1 MRFLVQT
8 IKGKLPYDFS
18 FALQKCQEYY
28 NWLGKERL
36 MIKYAEIDDPAIIS
50 NPDWYIPVGSVE
62 FVTRYL
68 MDCYPQAS
76 DMLMPLNVPT
86 CLFPF
91 AKRKIANIY
100 SPQQTIPF
108 WGSQI
113 FRKSNYILKAE
124 DNGIVD
130 DCTGSCVGY
139 QFSEVVDIDSEWRV
153 FVFKNEIQHIA
164 NYSGDCL
171 RFPDKDVIQVMVQA
185 MSETRWQTPV
195 AYTLDVGVSD
205 RGTFPIEVHRFF
217 SCGLYGFADYK
228 VLPKMLS
235 QCWYQMINKYK

>member
-1 MRFLVQT
+1 
-8 IKGKLPYDFS
+8 
-18 FALQKCQEYY
+18 
-28 NWLGKERL
+28 

-50 NPDWYIPVGSVE
+50 NPDWYVPVGSVE

-68 MDCYPQAS
+68 TDCYPQAN
-76 DMLMPLNVPT
+76 DMLDPINVPT

-91 AKRKIANIY
+91 AKRKIANVWC
-100 SPQQTIPF
+100 PQHAIPF
-108 WGSQI
+108 LGEKKV
-113 FRKSNYILKAE
+113 FRKSNYTLKAE
-124 DNGIVD
+124 KNGIIED
-130 DCTGSCVGY
+130 WLDESCIGY

-153 FVFKNEIQHIA
+153 FVFKNEIQHLS
-164 NYSGDCL
+164 NYSGDCML
-171 RFPDKDVIQVMVQA
+171 FPDKNEIQA
-185 MSETRWQTPV
+185 MVEEYKPYAPV

-235 QCWYQMINKYK
+235 QCWYQMINKYEI